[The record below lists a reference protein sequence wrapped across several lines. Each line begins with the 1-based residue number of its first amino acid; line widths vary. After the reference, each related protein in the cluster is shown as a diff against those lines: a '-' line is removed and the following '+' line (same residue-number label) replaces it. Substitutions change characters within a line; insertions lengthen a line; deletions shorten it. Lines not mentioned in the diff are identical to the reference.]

1 MSNGQS
7 VTWNDKKWNKP
18 NGPLNT
24 RNTSQMAPYSLCSAS
39 LANRVPFGTYTLGEF
54 SSEKLSSEAWF
65 LVVFQGAPSDFSVE
79 NVCFCF
85 CYFLLN

>member
-1 MSNGQS
+1 MGRW
-7 VTWNDKKWNKP
+7 T
-18 NGPLNT
+18 LE
-24 RNTSQMAPYSLCSAS
+24 NTSQMAPYSLCSAS

-79 NVCFCF
+79 NVCIL
-85 CYFLLN
+85 FLLLFVKLIYFYKNR